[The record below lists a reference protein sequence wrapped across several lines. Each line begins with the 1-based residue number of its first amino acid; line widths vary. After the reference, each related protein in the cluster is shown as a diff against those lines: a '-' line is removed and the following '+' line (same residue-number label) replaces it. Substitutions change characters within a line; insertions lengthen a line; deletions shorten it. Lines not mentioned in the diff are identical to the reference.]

1 MPKSPITLAKIDAEL
16 ANLRLQFTI
25 TGEEI
30 TTAVD
35 DRDYRIINHKR
46 AGLAR
51 QIEDWEALRTFIKNT

>member
-16 ANLRLQFTI
+16 SALRLRFTI

-35 DRDYRIINHKR
+35 DREYRMINSKR
-46 AGLAR
+46 ASLAR